1 MSRSDNRASSRRN
14 RDPGSAEG
22 PGLRVA
28 EGSMSKGAIIIL
40 AKAPVSGDVKTRMCP
55 PLTPDEA
62 ASLHGSL
69 VMDAVERTRS
79 LRGFD
84 VFLACSPGMDHP
96 FFQTL
101 AARHRLHLCD
111 QKGEDLGRRMDHA
124 LTAALTRGYA
134 YALLVGTDIP
144 NLSARHYQRAKALLQ
159 DTDVVLGP
167 TEDGGY
173 YLVGAKQ
180 PVPALF
186 ADISWSTGSVLT
198 QSLVRAEQAGLVVGL
213 LDSER
218 DLDTFEDVRACLRED
233 AGKKTLSTRTANV
246 LHTLIQRHGNASST

>member
-1 MSRSDNRASSRRN
+1 
-14 RDPGSAEG
+14 
-22 PGLRVA
+22 
-28 EGSMSKGAIIIL
+28 
-40 AKAPVSGDVKTRMCP
+40 MCP

-69 VMDAVERTRS
+69 VMDAVERTKS

-84 VFLACSPGMDHP
+84 IVLACTPSLDHP

-101 AARHRLHLCD
+101 AARHHILLCD
-111 QKGEDLGRRMDHA
+111 QVGEDLGQRMDQS
-124 LTAALTRGYA
+124 LTAAFARGYA

-144 NLSARHYQRAKALLQ
+144 NLAARHYQQAKVLLQ

-167 TEDGGY
+167 TKDGGY
-173 YLVGAKQ
+173 YLVGAKR

-186 ADISWSTGSVLT
+186 SNISWSTGSVLI
-198 QSLVRAEQAGLVVGL
+198 QSLTRAEQAGLSAGL

-218 DLDTFEDVRACLRED
+218 DLDTFDDVRALLREET
-233 AGKKTLSTRTANV
+233 GSGYKTLSSRTTSV
-246 LHTLIQRHGNASST
+246 LHTLMQRHGNVSLA